1 MPWVWEYHIVV
12 RRRIPA
18 SVALFSLLALPAVF
32 VSSGLAQAGGAAASA
47 NSSGAGGHSF
57 ASAPATS
64 TSAGSHGFTSQ
75 SSGNAPAK
83 PESSANSG
91 QFHHHHNRD
100 HIGEVYALPIP
111 YPIAVGAPE
120 NETET
125 ETDESDAEY
134 QGGPTIFDRRG
145 SGPDS
150 YVPPVRKVPTPHSGV
165 SNAALSVPDVPQEP
179 TLLIFKD
186 GHKLEVGNYA
196 IVGANLVDLTP
207 GHQRTVA
214 LADLDLGATRRQNN
228 ERGVIFLG
236 PRQVPRVN

>member
-1 MPWVWEYHIVV
+1 MPCSGEYHVLV
-12 RRRIPA
+12 RLRIPA
-18 SVALFSLLALPAVF
+18 SVALFGVLGIPAVF
-32 VSSGLAQAGGAAASA
+32 VSISFAQAGGAAASA
-47 NSSGAGGHSF
+47 NSSGASGHSF

-64 TSAGSHGFTSQ
+64 TAAGSHSFSTQ

-83 PESSANSG
+83 SGPSANSG
-91 QFHHHHNRD
+91 QFHHRHHEGD

-120 NETET
+120 NEAEA
-125 ETDESDAEY
+125 EESDAEY

-145 SGPDS
+145 FGPDS
-150 YVPPVRKVPTPHSGV
+150 YVPPVKKVPTPHSGV
-165 SNAALSVPDVPQEP
+165 SSAALSVPDVAQEP

-186 GHKLEVGNYA
+186 GHKLEVENYA

-214 LADLDLGATRRQNN
+214 LADLDLGATHRQNN

>member
-1 MPWVWEYHIVV
+1 M

-18 SVALFSLLALPAVF
+18 SVALFSLLVLAAACVSTVF
-32 VSSGLAQAGGAAASA
+32 AQARGS
-47 NSSGAGGHSF
+47 GGHSF
-57 ASAPATS
+57 ASVSGSP
-64 TSAGSHGFTSQ
+64 TSAGSHGFSSP

-83 PESSANSG
+83 SEPSANFG
-91 QFHHHHNRD
+91 HFHHRHGRGY
-100 HIGEVYALPIP
+100 IGEVYALPIP

-120 NETET
+120 NEAEA
-125 ETDESDAEY
+125 EESDAEY

-150 YVPPVRKVPTPHSGV
+150 YVPPVKKVPTPHSGV
-165 SNAALSVPDVPQEP
+165 SSAALSVPDVPQEP

-186 GHKLEVGNYA
+186 GHKLEVSNYA

-236 PRQVPRVN
+236 SRQVPAVN